1 MIGLILNYIHHKK
14 KFYNKKYIQ
23 DKNNFKYI
31 NAFEINLN

>member
-1 MIGLILNYIHHKK
+1 MISLILNYIHHKK
-14 KFYNKKYIQ
+14 KFYKKKHIQ